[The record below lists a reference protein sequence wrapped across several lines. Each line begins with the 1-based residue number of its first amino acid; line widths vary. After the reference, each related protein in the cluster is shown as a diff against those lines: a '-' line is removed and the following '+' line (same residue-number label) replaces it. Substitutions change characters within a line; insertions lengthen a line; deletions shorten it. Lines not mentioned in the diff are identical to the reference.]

1 MPQPNHATIPT
12 RTTLTTQDRPIDEL
26 VECLG
31 MMVHEHERLLAL
43 ARAQRELISRG
54 EHSGIAGNIEAQNV
68 CVQRIAQL
76 ESSRRTVV
84 GRIAPTLIPAKQG
97 SSNKNDAGP
106 TVLQLA
112 QTLEP
117 TDSQRLQDAAQR
129 LRKVIG
135 MIQSENA
142 AIRVAADTIAKHF
155 QGLGRQVAEALS
167 HTGTYARSGRV
178 GPSAPALASG
188 LDLTS

>member
-1 MPQPNHATIPT
+1 MPPPNHTIAQP
-12 RTTLTTQDRPIDEL
+12 RTTPATQDRPIDEL

-76 ESSRRTVV
+76 ETSRRTVV
-84 GRIAPTLIPAKQG
+84 GRIAPTQISTK
-97 SSNKNDAGP
+97 SDDAGP

>member
-1 MPQPNHATIPT
+1 MQPSERSITRSSAIAATRSISPA
-12 RTTLTTQDRPIDEL
+12 DEL
-26 VECLG
+26 VECMGL
-31 MMVHEHERLLAL
+31 MVHEHERLLAL

-54 EHSGIAGNIEAQNV
+54 EHNGIAGNIEAQNE
-68 CVQRIAQL
+68 CVQRIAEL
-76 ESSRRTVV
+76 EASRRSVV
-84 GRIAPTLIPAKQG
+84 DRLASKEVIAAAGG
-97 SSNKNDAGP
+97 SGP

-112 QTLEP
+112 ESLPPAEGQH
-117 TDSQRLQDAAQR
+117 LQDAAQR

-142 AIRVAADTIAKHF
+142 AIRNAAESIAKHF